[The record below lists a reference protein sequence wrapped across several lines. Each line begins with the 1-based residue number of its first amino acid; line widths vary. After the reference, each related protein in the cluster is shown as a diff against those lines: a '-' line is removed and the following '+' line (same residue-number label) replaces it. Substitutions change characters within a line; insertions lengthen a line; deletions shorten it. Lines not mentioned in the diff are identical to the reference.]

1 MNMKFDTAV
10 KEKQKT
16 LVMHLV
22 LWALMREPW
31 HALSLHW
38 PLLPKAAPEPVL
50 VPPGNFLQVFCS
62 G

>member
-16 LVMHLV
+16 LIMHLA

-31 HALSLHW
+31 HAQSLH
-38 PLLPKAAPEPVL
+38 
-50 VPPGNFLQVFCS
+50 
-62 G
+62 